1 MLFSRNSLCYVCE
14 MAVFRTFLCLLWLLP
29 GWLHAEAVRVQGVRL
44 WQSPE
49 RVRVVLDLNGKPDY
63 RLFTL
68 KAPER
73 VVVDLEA
80 ARLDAD
86 LKLPKNDW
94 VTALRHGKR
103 GHDGLRLVLDLNHPV
118 RPKSFVLPPQQQYP
132 HRLVLDLEPVSGTR
146 AATRESVSK
155 STAKKVEE
163 QGRDVLI
170 AVDAGHG
177 GEDAGA
183 IGAKGTRE
191 KQVTLAIARELVRQ
205 INEQSGMRAF
215 LVRKGDYYIPLKK
228 RYQIARQR
236 GADLFISIHADAFYN
251 RKVKGS
257 SVFVLSPKG
266 ASSEAARW
274 LARKE
279 NDADLIGGVR
289 LDEKDD
295 LLATVLLDLSQ
306 SATRQA
312 SQEVA
317 EGVLQALGR
326 VNPLHTGHVEKA
338 NFVVLRSPDMPSV
351 LVETAFISNPREEKR
366 LKSARHQKR
375 LAQAIIEGAR
385 NYFEKRPPAG
395 TWFAQ
400 RRKVRTHVVSRG
412 ETLSGIA
419 QQYRVPL
426 GRLKQ
431 FNQLKTDRIAVGKVL
446 KIPASN
452 G

>member
-1 MLFSRNSLCYVCE
+1 
-14 MAVFRTFLCLLWLLP
+14 MAVFRLFLLLLCVLP
-29 GWLHAEAVRVQGVRL
+29 GLLQAGEVQVQGVRL

-49 RVRVVLDLNGKPDY
+49 RVRVVFDLDGKPDY

-68 KAPER
+68 KNPHR
-73 VVVDLEA
+73 LVIDLQA
-80 ARLDAD
+80 ARLQGA

-94 VTALRHGKR
+94 VQGLRHGRR
-103 GHDGLRLVLDLNHPV
+103 GQRGLRLVLDLRQAV

-132 HRLVLDLEPVSGTR
+132 HRLVLDLETGSQTADVPAQPVRKQSVPENASG
-146 AATRESVSK
+146 RE
-155 STAKKVEE
+155 
-163 QGRDVLI
+163 VLI

-183 IGAKGTRE
+183 MGARGTKE

-205 INEQSGMRAF
+205 IEQEPGMRAF
-215 LVRKGDYYIPLKK
+215 LVRTGDYYIPLKK
-228 RYQIARQR
+228 RYQLARQR

-295 LLATVLLDLSQ
+295 MLATVLLDLSQ

-317 EGVLQALGR
+317 EGVLGALGK

-338 NFVVLRSPDMPSV
+338 NFVVLRSPDMPSI
-351 LVETAFISNPREEKR
+351 LVETAFISNPKEEKR
-366 LKSARHQKR
+366 LKSPGHQKK
-375 LAQAIIEGAR
+375 LAQAIIKGAR
-385 NYFEKRPPAG
+385 SYFEQRPPAG

-412 ETLSGIA
+412 ETLSAIA
-419 QQYRVPL
+419 QQYQISLRKL
-426 GRLKQ
+426 KQYNRLK
-431 FNQLKTDRIAVGKVL
+431 NDRIAVGEVL
-446 KIPASN
+446 KIPAGN